1 MPEPS
6 TEADAR
12 IVIDDL
18 LRRAG
23 WDPANKADV
32 LTEMPIS
39 EVAVAEEQAPYAGM
53 PMADPSFTALRRA
66 DYVLL
71 DQQGRSLAVIEAKKR
86 AIEPYTA
93 KTQTLPYAQ
102 ALGAPFIFLT
112 NGETTYFWDYARED
126 ARIVSSLFSRRDL
139 ERIRDL
145 RKSRQPLAT
154 VPIPEYYQRQGET
167 RQFRDYQRECV
178 KAIDHAFELGK
189 RRFLAGLPT
198 GTGKTDIICQQIK
211 RLIDAGHVERVL
223 FLVDR
228 DQLAKQALEAIQDM
242 LPAHPSYWLKA
253 GALRQEKQITV
264 ALIQTMIG
272 RVREY
277 TSGYFDLVVMDECH
291 RSIYGSWQLALTHF
305 DAIHIGLTATP
316 AQYIERNTFKFYQC
330 RDQEPDFFYR
340 IQDGFKAAHLC
351 PYKFAKGIT
360 RILAEGATVEGEDFE
375 RGEFERTWTNSD
387 TNRKMMEEFDR
398 LAWQTYRDQAPGQ
411 KVGPG
416 KSIVFAITKHHAAR
430 LTEILNS
437 LHPDLKG
444 AYAAVITSDIPDA
457 EDAIRR
463 FKRETYPMVAVTV
476 GMLDT
481 GFDCREV
488 LNVVLARPIRSPIL
502 YQQIRG
508 RGTRTAPHIGKK
520 YFVIYD
526 FFANHEYFN
535 DSETDIFSG
544 SGSGTAPA
552 KERTHLPEP
561 RTLKE
566 LGLEDQWLYRA
577 TYVEVGPEGERV
589 DKKQYLSEWE
599 RAIQSATTADPLLQK
614 IKTGQPLTDSEIA
627 ALAQKLNQPAH
638 YFAEENL
645 RRAYQ
650 QPGGGLVDF
659 IRAALGLVKAKPRE
673 EQLEEDF
680 RAWLV
685 TKNLSP
691 QQAGYLHL
699 LKNRGLARGQIEV
712 ADLFRPPLSAL
723 NAAAL
728 GVEYFGESG
737 LKAIIQDLNDSV
749 FHDAR
754 LSA

>member
-1 MPEPS
+1 MPDPNS
-6 TEADAR
+6 EADAR

-32 LTEMPIS
+32 LTEIS
-39 EVAVAEEQAPYAGM
+39 IPDAMLEETQAPYGNIVPAA
-53 PMADPSFTALRRA
+53 PAPALRRA

-71 DQQGRSLAVIEAKKR
+71 DQRGRPLAVIEAKRKT
-86 AIEPYTA
+86 IEPYTA

-102 ALGAPFIFLT
+102 ALGAPFIFLS
-112 NGETTYFWDYARED
+112 NGETTYFWDYERED

-145 RKSRQPLAT
+145 RTHRQPLAT
-154 VPIPEYYQRQGET
+154 IPIPEYYQRQGET
-167 RQFRDYQRECV
+167 RQLRDYQRECL
-178 KAIDHAFELGK
+178 KAIDHSLELGK
-189 RRFLAGLPT
+189 RRFLAELPT
-198 GTGKTDIICQQIK
+198 GTGKTDVVCQQIK
-211 RLIDAGHVERVL
+211 RLIEAGHVERVL

-228 DQLAKQALEAIQDM
+228 DQLAKQALEAIQDL
-242 LPAHPSYWLKA
+242 LPTHPSYWLKA
-253 GALRQEKQITV
+253 GGLRQEKQITV
-264 ALIQTMIG
+264 ALLQTMVG
-272 RVREY
+272 RVQDF
-277 TSGYFDLVVMDECH
+277 TSGYFDLVIMDECH

-305 DAIHIGLTATP
+305 DALHLGLTATP
-316 AQYIERNTFKFYQC
+316 AQYIERNTYKFYQC
-330 RDQEPDFFYR
+330 REGEPDFSYR
-340 IQDGFKAAHLC
+340 IQTAFKEKHLA
-351 PYKFAKGIT
+351 PYRFAKGLT
-360 RILAEGATVEGEDFE
+360 KILAEGATVDGDDYDP
-375 RGEFERTWTNSD
+375 GEFERTWTNAD

-416 KSIVFAITKHHAAR
+416 KSIVFALTKHHAAR
-430 LTEILNS
+430 LAEILNS
-437 LHPDLKG
+437 LHPELKG

-457 EDAIRR
+457 EDCIRR

-481 GFDCREV
+481 GFDCRE
-488 LNVVLARPIRSPIL
+488 LLHVVLARRVRSPIL

-520 YFVIYD
+520 HFVIYD
-526 FFANHEYFN
+526 FFGNHEYFN
-535 DSETDIFSG
+535 DSETDVFTGTGGG
-544 SGSGTAPA
+544 SAAT
-552 KERTHLPEP
+552 KERTRLPDP
-561 RTLKE
+561 RSLKE

-577 TYVEVGPEGERV
+577 TYVEIGPEGERV

-599 RAIQSATTADPLLQK
+599 RAIQSSTPADPLLQK
-614 IKTGQPLTDSEIA
+614 IKAGQSLSDAEVA
-627 ALAQKLNQPAH
+627 ALAQQLNQPSR

-645 RRAYQ
+645 RRAYA

-659 IRAALGLVKAKPRE
+659 IRAALGLVKAKSAEQQIE
-673 EQLEEDF
+673 ENF

-691 QQAGYLHL
+691 KQAGFLHL
-699 LKNRGLARGQIEV
+699 LKNRGLAQGRIGV
-712 ADLFRPPLSAL
+712 DDLFKPPLSAL
-723 NAAAL
+723 NAAAV

-737 LKAIIQDLNDSV
+737 LKSIIQDLNDSV
-749 FHDAR
+749 FAA
-754 LSA
+754 SA

>member
-1 MPEPS
+1 MPDLNS
-6 TEADAR
+6 EADAR

-32 LTEMPIS
+32 LTEFSIADS
-39 EVAVAEEQAPYAGM
+39 GVAEAQASYGETVTQDVSSPIR
-53 PMADPSFTALRRA
+53 RRA
-66 DYVLL
+66 DYILL
-71 DQQGRSLAVIEAKKR
+71 DQQGRALAVVEAKKK

-102 ALGAPFIFLT
+102 AIGAPFIFLT

-126 ARIVSSLFSRRDL
+126 ARIVSSFFSRRDL

-145 RKSRQPLAT
+145 RKTRQPLAT

-167 RQFRDYQRECV
+167 RQFRDYQRDCV
-178 KAIDHAFELGK
+178 KAIDHALELGK
-189 RRFLAGLPT
+189 RRFLAELPT
-198 GTGKTDIICQQIK
+198 GTGKTDVICQQIK

-228 DQLAKQALEAIQDM
+228 DQLAKQALETIQDM

-264 ALIQTMIG
+264 ALLQTMIG
-272 RVREY
+272 RVQEF

-305 DAIHIGLTATP
+305 DALHLGLTATP
-316 AQYIERNTFKFYQC
+316 AHYIERNTYKFYQC
-330 RDQEPDFFYR
+330 RENEPDFSYR
-340 IQDGFKAAHLC
+340 IQDAFKEHHLC
-351 PYKFAKGIT
+351 PYKFAKGLT
-360 RILAEGATVEGEDFE
+360 KILAEGATVDGDDYDAS
-375 RGEFERTWTNSD
+375 EFERTWTNAD

-398 LAWQTYRDQAPGQ
+398 LAWQTYRDQASGQ

-416 KSIVFAITKHHAAR
+416 KSIVFALTKHHAAR

-437 LHPDLKG
+437 LHPELKG
-444 AYAAVITSDIPDA
+444 SYAAVITSDIPDA
-457 EDAIRR
+457 DDAIRR

-481 GFDCREV
+481 GFDCRE
-488 LNVVLARPIRSPIL
+488 LLHVVLARRVRSPIL

-508 RGTRTAPHIGKK
+508 RGTRTAPHSGKK

-526 FFANHEYFN
+526 FFGNHEYFN
-535 DSETDIFSG
+535 DSETDIFTG
-544 SGSGTAPA
+544 SGGGASSG
-552 KERTHLPEP
+552 KERTTLPEP

-577 TYVEVGPEGERV
+577 SYVEIGPEGERV

-599 RAIQSATTADPLLQK
+599 RAIQSATPVDPLLQK
-614 IKTGQPLTDSEIA
+614 IKSGQPLSEA
-627 ALAQKLNQPAH
+627 EVSALAQKLNQPAH

-659 IRAALGLVKAKPRE
+659 IRAALGLIKAKPRE
-673 EQLEEDF
+673 EQLEDNF

-685 TKNLSP
+685 TKNLTP

-712 ADLFRPPLSAL
+712 ADLFKPPLSAL

-728 GVEYFGESG
+728 GVEYFGETG
-737 LKAIIQDLNDSV
+737 LKAIIRDLNESV
-749 FHDAR
+749 FAA
-754 LSA
+754 SA